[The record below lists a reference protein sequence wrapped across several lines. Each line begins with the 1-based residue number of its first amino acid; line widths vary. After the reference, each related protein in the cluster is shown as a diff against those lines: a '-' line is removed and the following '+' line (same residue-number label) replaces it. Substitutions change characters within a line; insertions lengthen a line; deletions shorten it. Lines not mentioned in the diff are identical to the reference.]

1 EIVGITP
8 VYKVVKEWGPDH
20 AKNFVV
26 GVYFND
32 DLIAEGQGNSKQE
45 AEQSSARE
53 ALKAK
58 NWID

>member
-1 EIVGITP
+1 
-8 VYKVVKEWGPDH
+8 
-20 AKNFVV
+20 KNFVV

-45 AEQSSARE
+45 AEQNSARE

-58 NWID
+58 NWQD